1 MAIDLAPEL
10 LDILA
15 CPNCHGSLA
24 VDHDRDELVCLAAD
38 CGLAYPVRQ
47 GIPVLLIDEARRPG
61 PDLPLGSAS
70 SAASASPPESTTSTQ
85 SAAGTSAAS
94 GSTAGRTVPPA
105 SCLGT
110 SAAERLERLGTG
122 HRRPARR
129 PRTATSVPERCSTTP
144 GWKTSRRCAVPT
156 SVCAGSPRRARGCGV
171 RSARPRSPCC
181 RSVQLDRPAGGDRGR
196 QRGPVHPGDA
206 GAGLPGPVRRLA
218 RVRSAR
224 LGRRPRSRGGDGQ

>member
-70 SAASASPPESTTSTQ
+70 SAALGQPGRVVGIGSRGGGPVRGLRRSAD
-85 SAAGTSAAS
+85 
-94 GSTAGRTVPPA
+94 STAHRRPAPP
-105 SCLGT
+105 T
-110 SAAERLERLGTG
+110 SVRDQRLGRRN
-122 HRRPARR
+122 RRPARR
-129 PRTATSVPERCSTTP
+129 PRTRRASLSDVRRLLAGRPAGAAQRRRRAAP
-144 GWKTSRRCAVPT
+144 AGRGRCAAAT
-156 SVCAGSPRRARGCGV
+156 RDRRGRG
-171 RSARPRSPCC
+171 APAA
-181 RSVQLDRPAGGDRGR
+181 DRPART
-196 QRGPVHPGDA
+196 
-206 GAGLPGPVRRLA
+206 A
-218 RVRSAR
+218 RVR
-224 LGRRPRSRGGDGQ
+224 

>member
-70 SAASASPPESTTSTQ
+70 SAASASPVDAGSGLSAVASSGVSGTASAETAAADSSASTGTST
-85 SAAGTSAAS
+85 SESSAAS
-94 GSTAGRTVPPA
+94 NGSA
-105 SCLGT
+105 STG
-110 SAAERLERLGTG
+110 SASTGSASTGSADSDERL
-122 HRRPARR
+122 
-129 PRTATSVPERCSTTP
+129 
-144 GWKTSRRCAVPT
+144 
-156 SVCAGSPRRARGCGV
+156 
-171 RSARPRSPCC
+171 
-181 RSVQLDRPAGGDRGR
+181 
-196 QRGPVHPGDA
+196 
-206 GAGLPGPVRRLA
+206 
-218 RVRSAR
+218 
-224 LGRRPRSRGGDGQ
+224 